1 MNITVLQLAMKGL
14 LFSLILISIQLVSG
28 CASNEKPLPMADYV
42 DIDQFMG
49 RWYVHGYTPILVD
62 KSAHNAIEHYRMDED
77 RKIQTTYQFRDGGF
91 DGEIKTYNPV
101 GWVHDT
107 KTNAE
112 WRMRFIWP
120 FRSQYIILHVDENY
134 SETIIAHS
142 NRKYAWI
149 MLRKPE
155 VSDEDYARLMGK
167 LKAAGYDLAII
178 QRMPHNWEGER
189 ERFNTLATKNL

>member
-1 MNITVLQLAMKGL
+1 MKISIPKLAIKGFL
-14 LFSLILISIQLVSG
+14 LSLILITLQLMSG

-62 KSAHNAIEHYRMDED
+62 ESAHNAIEHYRMDED
-77 RKIQTTYQFRDGGF
+77 QKIQTTYQFRDGGF
-91 DGEIKTYNPV
+91 DGEIKTYTPV

-120 FRSQYIILHVDENY
+120 FRSDYIILHVDENY
-134 SETIIAHS
+134 SETIIAHP

-149 MLRKPE
+149 MLRDTK
-155 VSDEDYARLMGK
+155 VSDEDYARLMSK
-167 LKAAGYDLAII
+167 LKAAGYDLAVI
-178 QRMPHNWEGER
+178 QRMPHNWEGEE
-189 ERFNTLATKNL
+189 ERLKTLAAENL